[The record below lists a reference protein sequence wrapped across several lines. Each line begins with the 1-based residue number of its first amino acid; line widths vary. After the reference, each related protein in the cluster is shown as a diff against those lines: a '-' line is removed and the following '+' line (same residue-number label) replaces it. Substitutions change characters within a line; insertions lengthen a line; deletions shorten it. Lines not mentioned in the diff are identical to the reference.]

1 MFNQKKYGTMKNY
14 RIDCK
19 EQWAGIYSHYDE
31 WKDNDRFYFIP
42 LEMRLLY
49 ARPPGGIFMVPDPV
63 FLGTFVR
70 NNIEFSDFF
79 SASCPGC
86 GHRLYPYHIDGCPAS
101 ERVDLQLSC
110 CDCGWEGMVR
120 VGGWHMRSEMLKLTQ
135 AKDRLRLER
144 LLLTKP
150 GFKAADLKGFMEYCV
165 LIAVD
170 RIERSENCVFLHGC

>member
-1 MFNQKKYGTMKNY
+1 MMRMFNQKKYV
-14 RIDCK
+14 
-19 EQWAGIYSHYDE
+19 
-31 WKDNDRFYFIP
+31 
-42 LEMRLLY
+42 LY

-135 AKDRLRLER
+135 AEDRLRLER
-144 LLLTKP
+144 LLLKNP
-150 GFKAADLKGFMEYCV
+150 DFKVAGIKEFMEYCV